1 MAAVNSI
8 LQVENLTKSFG
19 DLVLFEN
26 ISLGL
31 SEGQRVGLIAKNG
44 SGKTTLLNILSG
56 KEGYDNGTIS
66 FRRDLRVGYL
76 EQDPQYP
83 EELTVLEA
91 CFHHGNSTVE
101 LIKEYERCMET
112 EGHPGLDEIL
122 VRMDHEKAWEYE
134 QKAKQI
140 LSQLK
145 IRDFSQHVKHLS
157 GGQLKRVALANTL
170 ITEPDLLILD
180 EPTSGLDPLM
190 QREFFDILGERNK
203 EGATVFL
210 SSHVLSEIQ
219 RNCSRA
225 AIIREGRIIACDS
238 VDALSRDSTKRVT
251 AHGHVPLEGLEGIRD
266 RQDADGTVSFL
277 YSGDMNRLLRAFADG
292 QVSDL
297 TVSEPDLEEVFLHY
311 YETADGSR
319 EAVSEGSG
327 SQIGGTG
334 KSGFGKAASVQKDCG
349 KDGEEL

>member
-1 MAAVNSI
+1 M
-8 LQVENLTKSFG
+8 
-19 DLVLFEN
+19 
-26 ISLGL
+26 
-31 SEGQRVGLIAKNG
+31 
-44 SGKTTLLNILSG
+44 
-56 KEGYDNGTIS
+56 
-66 FRRDLRVGYL
+66 
-76 EQDPQYP
+76 
-83 EELTVLEA
+83 
-91 CFHHGNSTVE
+91 
-101 LIKEYERCMET
+101 
-112 EGHPGLDEIL
+112 
-122 VRMDHEKAWEYE
+122 
-134 QKAKQI
+134 
-140 LSQLK
+140 
-145 IRDFSQHVKHLS
+145 
-157 GGQLKRVALANTL
+157 
-170 ITEPDLLILD
+170 
-180 EPTSGLDPLM
+180 
-190 QREFFDILGERNK
+190 
-203 EGATVFL
+203 FL

-251 AHGHVPLEGLEGIRD
+251 VHGHVPLEGLEGIRD

-327 SQIGGTG
+327 RQTGSTGGASEENQRTGSTMDASERSRRIGSIGDVSERSGSQIGGTG